1 MPQVTEEELGK
12 LFSEQVERLQEGHF
26 LVLYWAALGE
36 GKKVK
41 YNITNLFDDLKA
53 VGITRTK
60 QTVVGIVQGLESLCF
75 VDLREERNRKNI
87 YITRFGAKALEM
99 MVKQKRYTSRKSAFL
114 EAQEK

>member
-1 MPQVTEEELGK
+1 MPQITEEELVK
-12 LFSEQVERLQEGHF
+12 LFSDQVERLQEGHF
-26 LVLYWAALGE
+26 LVLYWAAMSE

-53 VGITRTK
+53 SGITRTK